1 MTESSQPS
9 SASLL
14 TAPVPPDELVGL
26 VAPQT
31 QQYAARLAQDAFA
44 RAFRLSSGGDDAE
57 RAAGVEAIRVELA
70 AWVAEGE
77 SEDARALRMALLL
90 NGIDQW
96 GVAYSQTF
104 ALEAIAGV
112 SELLGALR
120 TALDPVAD
128 AKLQQQFAAIDDDEG
143 NAIDFKIQLRRSIHL
158 ALWSAMVSTEEREL
172 ATGILTRLGGM
183 LFVLTRSMPLLGWRL
198 VADALAHIQ
207 IQCIAHGLAA
217 DGLAR
222 ECTVSLFAALS
233 NELPDEQRQLIMAY
247 SAEAV
252 RTWQEA
258 RRSGGASVH

>member
-1 MTESSQPS
+1 M
-9 SASLL
+9 
-14 TAPVPPDELVGL
+14 
-26 VAPQT
+26 
-31 QQYAARLAQDAFA
+31 
-44 RAFRLSSGGDDAE
+44 
-57 RAAGVEAIRVELA
+57 
-70 AWVAEGE
+70 
-77 SEDARALRMALLL
+77 
-90 NGIDQW
+90 
-96 GVAYSQTF
+96 
-104 ALEAIAGV
+104 
-112 SELLGALR
+112 R